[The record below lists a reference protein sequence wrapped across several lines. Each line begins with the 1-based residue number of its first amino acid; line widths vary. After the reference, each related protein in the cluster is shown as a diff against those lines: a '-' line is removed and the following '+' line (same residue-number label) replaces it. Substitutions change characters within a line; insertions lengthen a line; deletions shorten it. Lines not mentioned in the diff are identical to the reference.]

1 MPLTKVIRPGP
12 ISIGRRDPGM
22 PPGPPTLPILGNSHQ
37 IPITGLYKQLR
48 EWALQYGSI
57 FSLKVGPSSIIVLC
71 DREAIHKLLV
81 EKGSVYSDRP
91 PSYVGRLLTHGDH
104 LALEQMDTTW
114 RSKRKVVSH
123 NFSPKKLDE
132 QHFRVQEAEAT
143 VLMTRLLDKPEGFF
157 NEIRR
162 YTASVV
168 TSITYGFRAPDMNSF
183 WGHWT
188 ASMEPGAAP
197 PVDVFT
203 FLRYIPS
210 SMAFWK
216 RRALDA
222 GKIMDATWSKAR
234 RLVEERRTRGER
246 RNCIIDGMLDEY
258 EEKGWPE
265 QISQHA
271 FTNLMGEIIEGGADT
286 TAAQLLTLVL
296 AFALHP
302 EVQRKAQVEIDEAC
316 GSGRSPRWDDFSKL
330 PYVNCISEAYVEPT
344 MRENL
349 VPSLPYRIKSV
360 KVRPRHQTPPLPT
373 QEDTNDNAAT
383 DDEYNGML
391 IPKDSTI
398 FIPTW
403 ALHHTEKNYPDA
415 EQFDPDRYLKHP
427 KLAND
432 YAGSPE
438 WENRD
443 HYNYGAGRRICPG
456 IHLAERNMWRIASKL
471 LWAFEFAEPMDPIT
485 GKVVPLDPHAYNPG
499 ILQAPLEFN
508 VRITPRSQA
517 HVETIRREFK
527 EAEALLAQYD

>member
-1 MPLTKVIRPGP
+1 MWQLAIITLIFGVLLHKTLQ
-12 ISIGRRDPGM
+12 IGKRDPRM
-22 PPGPPTLPILGNSHQ
+22 PPGPPTLPVLGNSHQ
-37 IPITGLYKQLR
+37 IPRTGLYKQLR

-57 FSLKVGPSSIIVLC
+57 SSLKVGPSSIIVLC
-71 DREAIHKLLV
+71 DREAVHKLL
-81 EKGSVYSDRP
+81 R
-91 PSYVGRLLTHGDH
+91 
-104 LALEQMDTTW
+104 
-114 RSKRKVVSH
+114 
-123 NFSPKKLDE
+123 LDE

-222 GKIMDATWSKAR
+222 GKTMDATWSKAR

-246 RNCIIDGMLDEY
+246 RNCIIDGLLDEY
-258 EEKGWPE
+258 EERGWPE

-302 EVQRKAQVEIDEAC
+302 DAQRKAQVEIDEAC
-316 GSGRSPRWDDFSKL
+316 GSGRSPRWDDFSEL
-330 PYVNCISEAYVEPT
+330 PYVNCIVKEG
-344 MRENL
+344 MRWRP
-349 VPSLPYRIKSV
+349 VAVTALPH
-360 KVRPRHQTPPLPT
+360 KVRQ
-373 QEDTNDNAAT
+373 

-403 ALHHTEKNYPDA
+403 ALHHTEENYPDA
-415 EQFDPDRYLKHP
+415 ERFDPDRYLKHP

-471 LWAFEFAEPMDPIT
+471 LWAFEFAEPVEPVT
-485 GKVVPLDPHAYNPG
+485 GKVVLLDPHAYNPG
-499 ILQAPLEFN
+499 ILQAPLEFP

-517 HVETIRREFK
+517 HIETIRREFK
-527 EAEALLAQYD
+527 EAETLLAQYD

>member
-1 MPLTKVIRPGP
+1 MCQLAFIILVLGVLLYKTLQ
-12 ISIGRRDPGM
+12 IGKRDPRM
-22 PPGPPTLPILGNSHQ
+22 PPGPPTLPVLGNAHQ
-37 IPITGLYKQLR
+37 IPATGLFKQLR

-71 DREAIHKLLV
+71 DREAIHKLLI

-91 PSYVGRLLTHGDH
+91 PSYVGKLLTHGDH

-114 RSKRKVVSH
+114 RSKRKVISH
-123 NFSPKKLDE
+123 NFSPKRLDE

-183 WGHWT
+183 WGHGVYDVMAKWT

-216 RRALDA
+216 RRAIDA
-222 GKIMDATWSKAR
+222 GKTMDATWSTAR
-234 RLVEERRTRGER
+234 RLVEERRTSGER
-246 RNCIIDGMLDEY
+246 RNCIIDSLLDEY
-258 EEKGWPE
+258 EENGWPE
-265 QISQHA
+265 AISQHA

-286 TAAQLLTLVL
+286 TAAQLLTLIL

-302 EVQRKAQVEIDEAC
+302 KVQRKAQVEIDEAC

-330 PYVNCISEAYVEPT
+330 PYVNCIVKEG
-344 MRENL
+344 MRWRP
-349 VPSLPYRIKSV
+349 VAVTALPH
-360 KVRPRHQTPPLPT
+360 KVRQ
-373 QEDTNDNAAT
+373 

-403 ALHHTEKNYPDA
+403 ALHHTEENYPDA
-415 EQFDPDRYLKHP
+415 ERFDPDRYLKHP

-471 LWAFEFAEPMDPIT
+471 LWAFEFADPVDPVT
-485 GKVVPLDPHAYNPG
+485 GKAMPLDPHAYNPG
-499 ILQAPLEFN
+499 ILQAPLEFD
-508 VRITPRSQA
+508 VRITPRSQH
-517 HVETIRREFK
+517 HVETILREFK
-527 EAEALLAQYD
+527 EAEVLLAQYD

>member
-1 MPLTKVIRPGP
+1 
-12 ISIGRRDPGM
+12 
-22 PPGPPTLPILGNSHQ
+22 
-37 IPITGLYKQLR
+37 
-48 EWALQYGSI
+48 
-57 FSLKVGPSSIIVLC
+57 
-71 DREAIHKLLV
+71 
-81 EKGSVYSDRP
+81 
-91 PSYVGRLLTHGDH
+91 
-104 LALEQMDTTW
+104 
-114 RSKRKVVSH
+114 
-123 NFSPKKLDE
+123 
-132 QHFRVQEAEAT
+132 
-143 VLMTRLLDKPEGFF
+143 
-157 NEIRR
+157 
-162 YTASVV
+162 
-168 TSITYGFRAPDMNSF
+168 
-183 WGHWT
+183 
-188 ASMEPGAAP
+188 
-197 PVDVFT
+197 
-203 FLRYIPS
+203 
-210 SMAFWK
+210 MAFWK

-222 GKIMDATWSKAR
+222 GKIMDTTWSKAR

-246 RNCIIDGMLDEY
+246 RNCIIDGLLDEY

-316 GSGRSPRWDDFSKL
+316 GSGRSPRWDDFLKL
-330 PYVNCISEAYVEPT
+330 PYVNCI
-344 MRENL
+344 
-349 VPSLPYRIKSV
+349 V
-360 KVRPRHQTPPLPT
+360 KEGMH
-373 QEDTNDNAAT
+373 
-383 DDEYNGML
+383 DEYNGML

-403 ALHHTEKNYPDA
+403 ALHHTEENYPDA

-508 VRITPRSQA
+508 VRIAPRSRA